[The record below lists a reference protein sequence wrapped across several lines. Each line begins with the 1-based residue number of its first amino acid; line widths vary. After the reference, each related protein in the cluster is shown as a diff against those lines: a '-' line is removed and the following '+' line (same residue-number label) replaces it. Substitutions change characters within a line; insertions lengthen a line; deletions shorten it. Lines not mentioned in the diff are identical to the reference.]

1 MLKFEELFR
10 VLLDDYIYCVFK
22 TWVEFTFDMLFAF
35 DKFETTK
42 GTDYIES
49 LENKEVA
56 SSIPTDKSING
67 KLIIIE
73 FISNLNF

>member
-1 MLKFEELFR
+1 LFR
-10 VLLDDYIYCVFK
+10 VLVVDYIYYVFK
-22 TWVEFTFDMLFAF
+22 TWVEFTFDMIFSF

-42 GTDYIES
+42 GTVLIES
-49 LENKEVA
+49 LENKDVA

-73 FISNLNF
+73 FHFKYLNILIL